1 VLDPS
6 KADLTPYLT
15 FARSGSLNA
24 TQPFDHSAPPLQI
37 TAMARLLPGWGLEH
51 GAAAGPPASPACA
64 AAGACGNATFPVT
77 LVPYGMQH
85 LRMSVLP
92 WTPT

>member
-15 FARSGSLNA
+15 FVRTGSLNA
-24 TQPFDHSAPPLQI
+24 TQPFDHSAPPVQI
-37 TAMARLLPGWGLEH
+37 KAMARLLPGWGLEH
-51 GAAAGPPASPACA
+51 GSAAGPPASPACA
-64 AAGACGNATFPVT
+64 VQSACGDTPFEVT
-77 LVPYGMQH
+77 LVPYGMQS